1 MTTVATMANETAKT
15 IGKIEIIEITFF
27 KFPKIL
33 DFWNLYL
40 HIFVNS
46 YKID

>member
-33 DFWNLYL
+33 DFWLSKSL
-40 HIFVNS
+40 LLIFFS
-46 YKID
+46 